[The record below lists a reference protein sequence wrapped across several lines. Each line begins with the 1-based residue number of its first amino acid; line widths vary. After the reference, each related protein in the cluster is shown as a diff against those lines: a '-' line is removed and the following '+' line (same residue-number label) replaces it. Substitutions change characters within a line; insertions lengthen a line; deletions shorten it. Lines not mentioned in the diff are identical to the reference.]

1 MSENGSL
8 SPADVERL
16 LSDRSPEARA
26 ETVGKIA
33 VSLTDREFSEAERK
47 EAEAIFRVL
56 VSDAEVLVRQT
67 LSETLKELP
76 DLPHDIAKTLASDI
90 ADVAT
95 PMLTFSEAL
104 SDEDLMEIVSSQSET
119 HQAAIA
125 SRAVV
130 SEAVSDKLAE
140 SGSEEVVATLMG
152 NEGAQISEETFE
164 KVLDEYGESE
174 KVNAPMATRSS
185 LPITVA
191 ERLVSLVSDKLQ
203 QHLVTHHEM
212 SPETATDLILA
223 SREKSMIGLLKEGAS
238 SSELVRLIDQL
249 HENGRLTSTIVL
261 RALCMGDI
269 DFFETALAKGAGISV
284 ANVHILI
291 NDEGGQGL
299 TQLCKK
305 CRIPQGLVE
314 MISVALD
321 VVKQLEYDGNP
332 GDRARFRDQVISRV
346 LTHFQDRF
354 DAGNVDYLISR
365 ISKGDEGAT
374 AA

>member
-8 SPADVERL
+8 SPADVQRL

-33 VSLTDREFSEAERK
+33 SSLTDREFSSAERK

-76 DLPHDIAKTLASDI
+76 DLPSDIAKTLASDI

-104 SDEDLMEIVSSQSET
+104 SDEDLMEIVSSQSES

-152 NEGAQISEETFE
+152 NEGAQISEKTFE
-164 KVLDEYGESE
+164 KVLDEYGDSE
-174 KVNAPMATRSS
+174 KVNAPMATRKS

-203 QHLVTHHEM
+203 EHLVTHHEM

-223 SREKSMIGLLKEGAS
+223 SREKSMIGLLKEGTS
-238 SSELVRLIDQL
+238 SGELVRLIDQL

-269 DFFETALAKGAGISV
+269 DFFETALARGADISV

-291 NDEGGQGL
+291 NDQGGQGL

-305 CRIPQGLVE
+305 CKIPEGLVE

-321 VVKQLEYDGNP
+321 VVRQLEYDGNP

-365 ISKGDEGAT
+365 ISKGDEGAS

>member
-8 SPADVERL
+8 SPADVQRL

-33 VSLTDREFSEAERK
+33 NSLTDREFSAAERK

-76 DLPHDIAKTLASDI
+76 DLPGDIAKTLASDI

-104 SDEDLMEIVSSQSET
+104 SDEDLMEIVSSQSES

-140 SGSEEVVATLMG
+140 TGSEEVVATLMG
-152 NEGAQISEETFE
+152 NEGAQISEKTFE
-164 KVLDEYGESE
+164 KVLDEYGDSE

-203 QHLVTHHEM
+203 EHLVTHHEM

-238 SSELVRLIDQL
+238 SGELVRLIDQL

-269 DFFETALAKGAGISV
+269 DFFETALARGADISV

-291 NDEGGQGL
+291 NDQGGQGL

-305 CRIPQGLVE
+305 CKIPEGLVE

-321 VVKQLEYDGNP
+321 VVRQLEYDGNP

-365 ISKGDEGAT
+365 ISKGDEGAS

>member
-33 VSLTDREFSEAERK
+33 GSLTEREFSEAERK

-56 VSDAEVLVRQT
+56 ATDAEVLVRKS

-76 DLPHDIAKTLASDI
+76 DLPHDIALSLASDI

-95 PMLTFSEAL
+95 PMLTFSDVL
-104 SDEDLMEIVSSQSET
+104 SDEDLMEIVSGQSES

-125 SRAVV
+125 SRATV
-130 SEAVSDKLAE
+130 SEAVSEKLAE
-140 SGSEEVVATLMG
+140 TGSEKVVATLMG

-164 KVLDEYGESE
+164 KVLDEYGDSE
-174 KVNAPMATRSS
+174 KVNAPMAQRSA

-191 ERLVSLVSDKLQ
+191 ERLVSLVSEKLQ
-203 QHLVTHHEM
+203 NHLVTHHDM

-223 SREKSMIGLLKEGAS
+223 SREKSMIGLLKEGTS
-238 SSELVRLIDQL
+238 SDDLVRLIDQL
-249 HENGRLTSTIVL
+249 YENGRLTSTIVL

-284 ANVHILI
+284 SNVHVLI
-291 NDEGGQGL
+291 NDKGGNGL
-299 TQLCKK
+299 SQLCKK
-305 CRIPQGLVE
+305 CRIPDGLVE
-314 MISVALD
+314 MIRVAIE
-321 VVKQLEYDGNP
+321 VVNELEYDGAP

-354 DAGNVDYLISR
+354 DAGNVDYLISK
-365 ISKGDEGAT
+365 ISKTDEGQS